1 MSKVLNIYQTNFS
14 QTHCHSYPQPHR
26 HVLTYIHI
34 ERETQSF
41 LEREN
46 EDDRNNT
53 PFSSETIRCRREYK
67 KLRILMNRSMVRSL
81 PQLELREKTICPGC
95 TIYKW
100 RPQIHIHIQQST
112 SSTISTDSRLMES
125 ILSTLLTRPLMA
137 AQ

>member
-14 QTHCHSYPQPHR
+14 QTHRHSYPQPHR

-53 PFSSETIRCRREYK
+53 PYSSETIRRRREYK

-100 RPQIHIHIQQST
+100 TRAQ
-112 SSTISTDSRLMES
+112 TDEDGVEGGANQKLQPPLNRKLQL
-125 ILSTLLTRPLMA
+125 LSL
-137 AQ
+137 